1 MSSRKTKAK
10 TAKKRPAQYAL
21 AHVLVN
27 NQKRDCSGLDSDLF
41 LFHFPISSGDSSLSL
56 GLLPIFSMRLRPS
69 NKRQVKN
76 CTKNVGWKWLEAVQK
91 RSASGHCSKVGRVWK
106 WPAKGSPVTRLRCLE
121 NGKRFF
127 VFRLWSLS
135 IRRLEFFT
143 RLVAPASNRS
153 EKIEQ
158 NVRNVRNE

>member
-27 NQKRDCSGLDSDLF
+27 NEKRDCSGLHRDLF

-106 WPAKGSPVTRLRCLE
+106 WPAKGSPVARLRCLE
-121 NGKRFF
+121 NGKHFSF
-127 VFRLWSLS
+127 VEFVEFIHSQIGIFHSPRGSSLQQ
-135 IRRLEFFT
+135 IGE
-143 RLVAPASNRS
+143 NRA
-153 EKIEQ
+153 K
-158 NVRNVRNE
+158 R